1 MKRYQCIRDI
11 LDCFDFYEKYTIR
24 ADRAGWF
31 RGLLYGW
38 KPSRQITRPVGLC
51 HYETRQSVFRRAFR
65 AYVFRAV
72 REAREAGIDYL
83 TICYA
88 LCRKISSAAAA
99 GEDTVGDMSRFSM
112 HAYVRKLRRSER
124 KYLDKFENVLATSVR
139 AKIDF
144 LRDQRRQRE
153 QERMMANEY
162 GGFHIEFPGS
172 SAGYGKGRAQ
182 MPS

>member
-24 ADRAGWF
+24 VDRAGWF
-31 RGLLYGW
+31 RGLLYGR

-51 HYETRQSVFRRAFR
+51 HYETRQSVFRRVFR

-88 LCRKISSAAAA
+88 LCRKISSAATAD
-99 GEDTVGDMSRFSM
+99 GEFIDHMSQFSM
-112 HAYVRKLRRSER
+112 HAYVRLLRRSER
-124 KYLDKFENVLATSVR
+124 KHLDKFENVLATSVR
-139 AKIDF
+139 TKLEF

-153 QERMMANEY
+153 QERMTANEY
-162 GGFHIEFPGS
+162 CGFHIEFPIS
-172 SAGYGKGRAQ
+172 SVG
-182 MPS
+182 